1 MTNTNLTYFDDATI
15 SKTRSSFKVYFEDTD
30 STVIVPFSEVQSIC
44 KKTADDEEMVA
55 TLLAYIELAR
65 KRAITQ
71 TIRIRKISEENR
83 IKNSIELLIKYPVE
97 QLIAVVQ
104 GLKWH
109 QIKTIFESDNPIEEI
124 EEFV

>member
-55 TLLAYIELAR
+55 TLLAYIEIAR
-65 KRAITQ
+65 KSAT
-71 TIRIRKISEENR
+71 TPTLKIRRISEENR
-83 IKNSIELLIKYPVE
+83 IKNSIKLLIKYPVE